1 MFFWMMLTVAYL
13 SAGWSGA
20 ADGPAGT
27 SLAGTSG
34 AGRFAACTDGAAA
47 CGEADRDPNR
57 YHLPCWPPSAS
68 LPGPR
73 PLAAGRLPSVLA
85 V

>member
-20 ADGPAGT
+20 ADG
-27 SLAGTSG
+27 LAGTSG

-57 YHLPCWPPSAS
+57 CHLPCWPPPAS

-73 PLAAGRLPSVLA
+73 PLATGRLPSVLA